1 MFTRVLIANR
11 GEIAVRIIR
20 TLREMGLTSIAAF
33 SEADRDALFVLQA
46 DEAYALGPSAP
57 SESYLNSEAILS
69 VARRAKAQA
78 IHPGYGFLAENAEF
92 AASVAE
98 AGLTFIGPTPD
109 AIRLMGDKVRA
120 RQTVAA
126 TGVPIVPGT
135 MEPLRDLDQAVDFG
149 SQRGYPLVIKA
160 AGGGGGRG
168 IRRIDGPSGLAE
180 ALESARREAR
190 SHFKNPEVYLERY
203 FPDSHHVE
211 IQVLADS
218 HGHLVHLGERDC
230 SIQRRHQKLIEETPS
245 PVLDASL
252 RQLMGEMALRA
263 ASSASYLS
271 AGTVEFLVTPQR
283 EFYFLE
289 MNTRI
294 QVEHPITEEVT
305 GVDLIREMVLAARGD
320 HLTVRESAQDLRGHA
335 IEVRVNAED
344 PAAGFRPTPV
354 RLTRYREPGGIG
366 IRMDS
371 GVYQGYAI
379 PEHYDS
385 LMAKLI
391 AWAPDR
397 EAARRRALRALGEYE
412 IVGPAN
418 TLAFAAAVLEH
429 AVFVQGE
436 AGTSF
441 VADYFDQLQ
450 AQIHDPRSWEVDTG
464 DSHRKGPERIF
475 EVEVN
480 RRLFRVRVSELA
492 TDLHP
497 TPNSKRPRS
506 VKPRQRVSGGA
517 LVSPMHGTIIS
528 ITKQPGE
535 PIKEGETLFIIEAM
549 KMENEIPSQRTG
561 IIISLDVQV
570 GDTVDADQRLAIV
583 E

>member
-1 MFTRVLIANR
+1 VLIANR

-33 SEADRDALFVLQA
+33 SEADKAALFVLEA
-46 DEAYALGPSAP
+46 DEAYALGPAAP
-57 SESYLNSEAILS
+57 SESYLNAEAILA

-92 AASVAE
+92 AASVGE
-98 AGLTFIGPTPD
+98 AGLTFIGPSPD
-109 AIRLMGDKVRA
+109 AIHLMGDKVRA
-120 RQTVAA
+120 RQAVAA
-126 TGVPIVPGT
+126 AGVPIVPGT
-135 MEPLRDLDQAVDFG
+135 TEPLRNLDQADDFA
-149 SQRGYPLVIKA
+149 SQAGYPLIVKA

-168 IRRIDGPSGLAE
+168 MRRVDEPAGLAR
-180 ALESARREAR
+180 ALESAQREAR
-190 SHFKNPEVYLERY
+190 SHFKNPDIYLERY
-203 FPDSHHVE
+203 FPNPHHVE
-211 IQVLADS
+211 IQVLGDS

-252 RQLMGEMALRA
+252 RQRMGEMALRA
-263 ASSASYLS
+263 ASSASYVS
-271 AGTVEFLVTPQR
+271 AGTVEFLVTAER

-294 QVEHPITEEVT
+294 QVEHPITEQVT
-305 GVDLIREMVLAARGD
+305 GVDLIREMVLAARGE
-320 HLTVRESAQDLRGHA
+320 HLTVRESARDLCGHA

-344 PAAGFRPTPV
+344 PVAGFRPTPV

-366 IRMDS
+366 IRVDS

-397 EAARRRALRALGEYE
+397 EAARRRALRALGEYD
-412 IVGPAN
+412 IVGPAS
-418 TLAFAAAVLEH
+418 TLSFAAAVLEH
-429 AVFVQGE
+429 PDFVRGE
-436 AGTSF
+436 AGTNF
-441 VADYFDQLQ
+441 VADHFDQLQ
-450 AQIHDPRSWEVDTG
+450 PHVREPRSWGMDAG
-464 DSHRKGPERIF
+464 DSHRRGPERTF

-480 RRLFRVRVSELA
+480 RRLFRVRVAELQ
-492 TDLHP
+492 TDLQP
-497 TPNSKRPRS
+497 ASNSKRPRA
-506 VKPRQRVSGGA
+506 VHPRQRSVGGA
-517 LVSPMHGTIIS
+517 LVSPMHGTIIG

-535 PIKEGETLFIIEAM
+535 AIAEGETLVIIEAM
-549 KMENEIPSQRTG
+549 KMENEIASQRSGTVT
-561 IIISLDVQV
+561 SVDVQI
-570 GDTVDADQRLAIV
+570 GDTVDADQRLAVV